1 MLSQTRVGIFFAERA
16 VVMLHIGSPGTVWKG
31 PIPMIM
37 GYLGTLVYVMP
48 LAVLL
53 VMLLEPVTGAS
64 PGKRLFRLA
73 VVESEDPVVARR
85 VRWRRAAMQLSPIA
99 GLVVALLVGSWQLAL
114 VATIAVTLLILRAT
128 AWFISPAS

>member
-1 MLSQTRVGIFFAERA
+1 
-16 VVMLHIGSPGTVWKG
+16 MLHIGSPDTVWKG

-53 VMLLEPVTGAS
+53 VMLIEPGTGAS

-73 VVESEDPVVARR
+73 LVESEDPVVARR

-114 VATIAVTLLILRAT
+114 VATIAVALLILRAT